1 MRRSANA
8 MAEAVLVSL
17 LAGGCSS
24 GVVTAHHARTA
35 AGDRRRSSPMASA
48 VPAEVTDAGLPRC
61 PARSLVLHL
70 GPFVSPMTGEEA
82 TLYTLTNRS
91 SDTCTLRGYP
101 RVVFY
106 DASGVRLPFRYAR
119 GGGEYVTSAMP
130 VTVVLARGA
139 SAYVL
144 VAKYRC
150 DIGIARSA
158 AVMWLTLPAA
168 HGVTFAGRQPTGL
181 PYCRG
186 GRHDPGQTITVSPVE
201 PTPQATSSAP

>member
-17 LAGGCSS
+17 LAGGCSN

-82 TLYTLTNRS
+82 TLYTLTNRG

-130 VTVVLARGA
+130 VTRGA
-139 SAYVL
+139 CSRSLGVCAGGEVPL
-144 VAKYRC
+144 RHRHCAQRSRHVAHPAGR
-150 DIGIARSA
+150 ARRDVRRA
-158 AVMWLTLPAA
+158 AA
-168 HGVTFAGRQPTGL
+168 HWPAVL
-181 PYCRG
+181 PRW
-186 GRHDPGQTITVSPVE
+186 P
-201 PTPQATSSAP
+201 A